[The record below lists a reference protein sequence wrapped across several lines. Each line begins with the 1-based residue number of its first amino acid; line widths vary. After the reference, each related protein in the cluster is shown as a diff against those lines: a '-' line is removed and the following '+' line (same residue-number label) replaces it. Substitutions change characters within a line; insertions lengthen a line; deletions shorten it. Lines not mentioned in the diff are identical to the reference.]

1 MGNQVGWRRFVVT
14 AAFAGVGVA
23 SVVACSVIDAYLCD
37 VFLRLC
43 TPRPGAC
50 VGIDVCPA
58 DVRMLFGLI
67 LLIPVPPVLFGV
79 LGFVLSTRVERTG
92 LLAVALVAT
101 ILTHWAVTFAA
112 TRIVAL

>member
-1 MGNQVGWRRFVVT
+1 MT